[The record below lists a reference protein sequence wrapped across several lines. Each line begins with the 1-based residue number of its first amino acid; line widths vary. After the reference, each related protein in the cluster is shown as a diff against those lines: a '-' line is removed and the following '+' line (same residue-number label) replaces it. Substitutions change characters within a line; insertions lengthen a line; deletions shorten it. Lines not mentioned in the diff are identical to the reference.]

1 MVFYY
6 LTPVRFRRYSS
17 SNLCP
22 ALSSLGRFRGK
33 RTGGGT
39 CLV

>member
-6 LTPVRFRRYSS
+6 LTPAHFRRYSS

-22 ALSSLGRFRGK
+22 ALSSLGRVRFGANWRRNQLG
-33 RTGGGT
+33 
-39 CLV
+39 